1 MSAPI
6 PVPAD
11 ELLAIAQE
19 YLDAGRPEAA
29 ARLARHI
36 LAALP
41 DQPDALHL
49 AGLAAFQAGRHAEA
63 GDLVARA
70 AHASGE
76 ALPWRTLA
84 EIRRSQARLEEAL
97 GAARHA
103 VSLNPAD
110 PLALF
115 QLAMVL
121 YDRQDLPACIAAARA
136 ALDLRPALPEA
147 HMKLAQALLA
157 SGDFAQGWAEYEWRW
172 RIPGAPA
179 LLPATD
185 RPMWNGAP
193 LPGRLLLIADQGYGD
208 AIMFARYLPWAL
220 ARAPDA
226 VVAASA
232 DLHPLL
238 QAIHPGLTLI
248 AHWGDVPDFAAW
260 CPLSSLPLLHGTTAA
275 TIPAAIPY
283 LRPDPA
289 RSAAWRARLDAALP
303 PGHLRIGLAWAGR
316 PTHPNDASRS
326 TPLATLAPLAALPDV
341 AFVSLQKGEAAAQSR
356 HWPGPARLHD
366 PGVAL
371 GTFDDTAALVAT
383 LDLVLAVDTAV
394 VHLAGAMGH
403 QCWVMLPFA
412 PDWRWRTGRADSP
425 WYPSLRL
432 FRAPAP
438 RAWPEVVAEV
448 AAALSAGT
456 HSGVRLAPGSLLA

>member
-29 ARLARHI
+29 ARLAGHL

-49 AGLAAFQAGRHAEA
+49 AGLAAFQAGRQAEA
-63 GDLVARA
+63 GELVARA
-70 AHASGE
+70 AHASGQ
-76 ALPWRTLA
+76 ALHWRTLA
-84 EIRRSQARLEEAL
+84 EIRRTQARLEEAV

-110 PLALF
+110 PLTLF

-121 YDRQDLPACIAAARA
+121 YDRQELPACIAAARA

-147 HMKLAQALLA
+147 RMKLAQALLA
-157 SGDFAQGWAEYEWRW
+157 SGDFAQGWPEYEWRW
-172 RIPGAPA
+172 RIPGAPS

-232 DLHPLL
+232 DLHKLL
-238 QAIHPGLTLI
+238 LAIDPGLTLI
-248 AHWGDVPDFAAW
+248 ADWGEVPDFAAW
-260 CPLSSLPLLHGTTAA
+260 CPLSSLPLLRGTTAA
-275 TIPAAIPY
+275 TIPAPIPY

-289 RSAAWRARLDAALP
+289 RSAAWRAWLDAALP
-303 PGHLRIGLAWAGR
+303 PGQRRIGLAWAGR

-326 TPLATLAPLAALPDV
+326 TALATLAPLAALPDV
-341 AFVSLQKGEAAAQSR
+341 AFVSLQKGEAAAQAA
-356 HWPGPARLHD
+356 HWPGPAPLLD
-366 PGVAL
+366 PGEAL
-371 GTFDDTAALVAT
+371 GHFEDTAALVAT
-383 LDLVLAVDTAV
+383 LDLVLSVDTAV

-403 QCWVMLPFA
+403 PCWVMLPFA
-412 PDWRWRTGRADSP
+412 PDWRWLTGRSDSP

-432 FRAPAP
+432 FRPPAP
-438 RAWPEVVAEV
+438 RAWPALLAEI
-448 AAALSAGT
+448 AAALSATT
-456 HSGVRLAPGSLLA
+456 HSGGRLAPGPELA